1 MSETRVLPLRV
12 GILPGEGLHSW
23 LEALARRN
31 GLTFPGFLSVLGLP
45 RDYMTRRLVTGI
57 ASDQLRILEAR
68 TGLPAGRLDQAVVR
82 PGFPFGP
89 QRQRRCR
96 FCPQCLA
103 ERERRWTLSWWM
115 PWTFACLR
123 HGTLLHDECP
133 GCGEG
138 VRVRLPSRTHLT
150 PPATCTWRP
159 DGQSPVCGTDLTGAE
174 PLLLAPSHPLLA
186 AQRWVDEQTG
196 HVDAARAHA
205 MLSDLHACT
214 VWVMRT
220 VTEADLAG
228 MGPLVVRSWSL
239 RPRDLRSPAQRVQ
252 HLPAAVRGVI
262 AHTARPLL
270 DGDEAAGILAL
281 RSLRERQDTKGK
293 VIPKGMTAAH
303 WTALSSAARSRFL
316 RAGDRH
322 MGAIDRLRY
331 LSPTPHAQTTTRG
344 DARVTGRV
352 RHLPQLLWPGWS
364 VRLIPQQGMK
374 ENLFRGIAS
383 ALLLMPREAARSSRQ
398 VTDRL
403 HPHLP
408 NAITVTLQRS
418 LHSGHPDVLTALCSL
433 AVHLDEHGS
442 PIDYERRRTAVP
454 PAPLTED
461 TWRQMCFTTGCQP
474 GDRINAKAHT
484 PRYVHAQRYLYQ
496 LLTGADLHDPR
507 YPLSLKNNTDRGRY
521 LAFTFSLTTPQREAL
536 HDHGRTVLDG
546 LGIDEPLTWEPPHD
560 LADGLDLPG
569 RNPHDIDLDTVHR
582 IVIAEQRAPGD
593 AARELNTTLA
603 HIRFAL
609 EHVATEPQVWT
620 GKASPLAAWRLRER
634 ARQIFTSDFLH
645 REYTEG
651 GKTLTQIARATG
663 FPRYVVVEHAQAHSI
678 TIYRTRRPTPIDEDW
693 LREQYLTRKRSTGDI
708 AREVGVE
715 NETIRR
721 RLRQLDV
728 PLRPQGVHSRTVMLA
743 PLDTALPHDIR
754 RAVEGTLHGWHRLH
768 RFHIAMAFP
777 SLETAASYLKAER
790 SALVT
795 QFQRLE
801 RDLGTDLFHRSA
813 FNKPQRPSA
822 RGQVLLR
829 DLAHERVQELMRT
842 ALTSDQFFAMPDEGT
857 LARAMESLRTRRPP
871 SPLRPYDNISVPRIR
886 IRAETLTL
894 LRDLVD
900 HAPTEFFGSQVSART
915 GLNQGSISDRL
926 RQLEQAGWLAS
937 RPEDDASWLSRA
949 TPGRGAGRRRTY
961 YTLTAAGR
969 RAAEHELQ
977 QRAPQLTPL
986 PAARAERDIGR
997 TPREHPERT
1006 PDAGPGRPVRTQS
1019 ASHAKRPPKGR
1030 AGSVP

>member
-12 GILPGEGLHSW
+12 GILPGEGLDSW

-57 ASDQLRILEAR
+57 ASAQLRMLEAR

-103 ERERRWTLSWWM
+103 EQGGRWTLSWWM
-115 PWTFACLR
+115 PWTFACRR

-159 DGQSPVCGTDLTGAE
+159 DGHSPVCGADLTGAG
-174 PLLLAPSHPLLA
+174 PLPLAPGHPLLA
-186 AQRWVDEQTG
+186 AQRWVDGQSG
-196 HVDAARAHA
+196 HSDAARAHA

-214 VWVMRT
+214 AWVMRT

-228 MGPLVVRSWSL
+228 MGPLVIRAWGR

-252 HLPAAVRGVI
+252 HLEAAVRGVI
-262 AHTARPLL
+262 VHAARPLL
-270 DGDEAAGILAL
+270 DGDEAAGIAAL
-281 RSLRERQDTKGK
+281 RSLRHRQDTKGK
-293 VIPKGMTAAH
+293 VIPKAMTAAQ
-303 WTALSSAARSRFL
+303 WTALSAPARRRFL
-316 RAGDRH
+316 RAGDQQ

-331 LSPTPHAQTTTRG
+331 LSPTPQAQTPRRG
-344 DARVTGRV
+344 DARVTDRV
-352 RHLPQLLWPGWS
+352 RHLPQLLWPGWT
-364 VRLIPQQGMK
+364 VRLFPQQGMQ

-383 ALLLMPREAARSSRQ
+383 ALLLMPGEAVRSARQ
-398 VTDRL
+398 ITDRL

-418 LHSGHPDVLTALCSL
+418 LQSGHPDVLTALCAL

-461 TWRQMCFTTGCQP
+461 TWRQMCFATGCQP
-474 GDRINAKAHT
+474 GERVNAKSQT

-546 LGIDEPLTWEPPHD
+546 LGIDEPLTWEPPHAF
-560 LADGLDLPG
+560 ADGLDLPG
-569 RNPHDIDLDTVHR
+569 RHPDDIDLDAVHR
-582 IVIAEQRAPGD
+582 IVITEQRAPGE
-593 AARELNTTLA
+593 AARELDTTLA

-609 EHVATEPQVWT
+609 EHVTTEPQVWT

-634 ARQIFTSDFLH
+634 ASRIFTPEFLH

-663 FPRYVVVEHAQAHSI
+663 FPRYLLVEHAQAHGI
-678 TIYRTRRPTPIDEDW
+678 TIYRTRRPTPIDEGW

-715 NETIRR
+715 DETIRR
-721 RLRQLDV
+721 RLQQLDV

-743 PLDTALPHDIR
+743 QLDTNLPRDVR
-754 RAVEGTLHGWHRLH
+754 TAVEGTLHGWHRLH
-768 RFHIAMAFP
+768 RFQITMAFP
-777 SLETAASYLKAER
+777 SLETAAHYLKAEQ

-801 RDLGTDLFHRSA
+801 RDLDAALFHRSV
-813 FNKPQRPSA
+813 FNKPQRPTA
-822 RGQVLLR
+822 RGQSLLR
-829 DLAHERVQELMRT
+829 GLAHEPVQELMRS
-842 ALTSDQFFAMPDEGT
+842 ALTSSQLFAMPDEHA
-857 LARAMESLRTRRPP
+857 LAQAMQNFSTRRPP
-871 SPLRPYDNISVPRIR
+871 SPLRPYDDIPVARIR
-886 IRAETLTL
+886 VRAETLTL
-894 LRDLVD
+894 LRDLLD
-900 HAPTEFFGSQVSART
+900 HADTEFFGHQVSART
-915 GLNQGSISDRL
+915 GIRQSSLSTRL
-926 RQLEQAGWLAS
+926 RQLEQADWLTS
-937 RPEDDASWLSRA
+937 RTEDDASWLSRA

-961 YTLTAAGR
+961 YTLTPEGRQAAAHELHTR
-969 RAAEHELQ
+969 NARAA
-977 QRAPQLTPL
+977 TMPL
-986 PAARAERDIGR
+986 PPAEAARDI
-997 TPREHPERT
+997 
-1006 PDAGPGRPVRTQS
+1006 S
-1019 ASHAKRPPKGR
+1019 
-1030 AGSVP
+1030 